1 MELNEK
7 NILINKELIIENDI
21 LMENLEQKKKEAQ
34 ELKEKNQ
41 QLENINHDLR
51 EQLDA
56 ITYSRSYKLT
66 QALKKI
72 VKRS

>member
-21 LMENLEQKKKEAQ
+21 LMENLEQKKKEVQ